1 MKSAALASIGHLGPQ
16 TDRELD
22 AARALAALAA
32 LGQPTRL
39 EILHLLMRREPK
51 GLAAGSIAEAIGC
64 PQNTLSSHLAILT
77 RAGLTFGTRLGRSII
92 YRAEI
97 QGMRALVEFLVSDCC
112 NGHPQLCDFG
122 KRDCDPVSNP
132 RTRPKRACP
141 VSKSLLRNRSVTGR
155 HAMLIGVS

>member
-16 TDRELD
+16 VRGELD
-22 AARALAALAA
+22 TTRALAALAA

-51 GLAAGSIAEAIGC
+51 GLAAGSIADMIGC

-77 RAGLTFGTRLGRSII
+77 RAGLTLGTRVGRSII
-92 YRAEI
+92 YRADI

-112 NGHPQLCDFG
+112 NGHPQLCNFG
-122 KRDCDPVSNP
+122 KTDCDQGCDPP
-132 RTRPKRACP
+132 AKAKRRTTRK
-141 VSKSLLRNRSVTGR
+141 
-155 HAMLIGVS
+155 